1 MVCNRRG
8 IDTLRKFDNKRAASP
23 DVVYNNAIR
32 YDTLRVTMVDGAVE
46 IMTKREAINIASSL
60 ELDLI
65 LVTEKADPPVCKIAS
80 LNKYIYELKQRE
92 KEAKKK
98 QRENKIETKE
108 IRMGLNIEDHDLEVK
123 ANSARKFLDKKA
135 IVMVTV
141 TLRGRERGKQDMAR
155 QLLYKF
161 AELTQT
167 QLDNISNS
175 GNRISAKLK

>member
-1 MVCNRRG
+1 MKYQN
-8 IDTLRKFDNKRAASP
+8 NKSQQP
-23 DVVYNNAIR
+23 FVVSNERIK
-32 YDTLRVTMVDGAVE
+32 YDTLRVTMVDGQTS
-46 IMTKREAINIASSL
+46 ILSKKEALNIAESL
-60 ELDLI
+60 ELDLV
-65 LVTEKADPPVCKIAS
+65 LVTDKADPPVCKITS
-80 LNKYIYELKQRE
+80 LNKYLYELKQRD

-98 QRENKIETKE
+98 QRESKIETKE

>member
-1 MVCNRRG
+1 MKYQN
-8 IDTLRKFDNKRAASP
+8 NKSQQP
-23 DVVYNNAIR
+23 FVVSNERIK
-32 YDTLRVTMVDGAVE
+32 YDTLRVTMVDGQTS
-46 IMTKREAINIASSL
+46 ILSKKEALNIAESL
-60 ELDLI
+60 ELDLV
-65 LVTEKADPPVCKIAS
+65 LVTDKADPPVCKITS
-80 LNKYIYELKQRE
+80 LNKYLYELKQRD

-98 QRENKIETKE
+98 QRESKIETKE

-135 IVMVTV
+135 IVLVTV